1 MCATASTANGENLL
15 RREFWVLSCNLRS
28 MLNKIKSREK
38 KTGAFGEVNY
48 QSSLLMDDGCNI
60 NNSHFFQ
67 MSLLGQ
73 LTYLF
78 LVLQQ
83 ILHIKMCISVSYESL

>member
-1 MCATASTANGENLL
+1 MSTANRENLL
-15 RREFWVLSCNLRS
+15 RREFWILSCNLRS
-28 MLNKIKSREK
+28 MLNKIKSRGK

-60 NNSHFFQ
+60 NNSLFFFQ

-78 LVLQQ
+78 LVLQK
-83 ILHIKMCISVSYESL
+83 ILHIKMCVSVSYESFNE